1 MSFHRAPAIAVARV
15 VAATAARLC
24 ITCALCVA
32 GTAAAQQSDDTTA
45 QSENTT
51 QSASGGQLRDYLLAE
66 CPSFAALDAN
76 ASEHR
81 LQILVGE
88 VVDTGSGESMLVQH
102 GYRVDAEYFYPAS
115 AIKLV
120 GALLALNELQNLE
133 NDAGTH
139 PTIDTRIVRHHRAP
153 VTMTPEETA
162 AHVGEPLDEFT
173 IRRSVEAALIRS
185 SNSSFNR
192 LYDTVGHER
201 LNRGMW
207 EAGYTSVRINHRL
220 SVVEGTREARTSPR
234 LEYRVS
240 GSDIVRPGVRSPAPS
255 ASPEGARTMIGD
267 DYVDNQTGERV
278 SGPMDFS
285 QKNAISLRDLQTM
298 LVDVMEPEL
307 LGGARFPISD
317 ESRAF
322 LQEVLGRP
330 FESDPE
336 AGFMGSESRYKP
348 LIDGVRHELGTRSRI
363 LYANKAG
370 RAYGFHIENAM
381 IKDTQTGRRFY
392 VAVAIY
398 VNDNRTLN
406 DDTYEY
412 FNVSYPFMAELGGA
426 LARYFFR

>member
-1 MSFHRAPAIAVARV
+1 MSNRRNPGSASQAALV
-15 VAATAARLC
+15 VAAVLC
-24 ITCALCVA
+24 LVA
-32 GTAAAQQSDDTTA
+32 TTSQAQHSD
-45 QSENTT
+45 
-51 QSASGGQLRDYLLAE
+51 SGGQLRDYLVE
-66 CPSFAALDAN
+66 QCPSFASLDAN
-76 ASEHR
+76 AAEHR

-88 VVDTGSGESMLVQH
+88 VVDTGGGNSMLVQH
-102 GYRVDAEYFYPAS
+102 GYRVDEEYFYPAS

-120 GALLALNELQNLE
+120 GAMLALNDLELLH

-139 PTIDTRIVRHHRAP
+139 PTIDTRIIRHQRAP
-153 VTMTPEETA
+153 VTMTSEETA
-162 AHVGEPLDEFT
+162 LHRGDVLDEFT
-173 IRRSVEAALIRS
+173 IRRAVESALIRS

-192 LYDTVGHER
+192 LYDVVGHEK

-220 SVVEGTREARTSPR
+220 SVVEGSRESRTSPR

-240 GSDIVRPGVRSPAPS
+240 GDDIIRPGVQSPAPS

-267 DYVDNQTGERV
+267 AYIDNRSGERV
-278 SGPMDFS
+278 AAPMDFS
-285 QKNAISLRDLQTM
+285 QKNAISLRDLQTL
-298 LVDVMEPEL
+298 LVDVMEPAL
-307 LGGARFPISD
+307 LGGARFPMSD

-330 FESDPE
+330 FVADPE

-348 LIDGVRHELGTRSRI
+348 LISGVRHVLGTRRRI

-381 IKDTQTGRRFY
+381 IQDLQTGRRFY

-398 VNDNRTLN
+398 VNENRTLN

-412 FNVSYPFMAELGGA
+412 FNVSFPFFAELGEA
-426 LARYFFR
+426 LARYFFG